1 MLCTEDLPRYTVE
14 ERDGWE
20 DDWELVDGV
29 PFAMSPSPGPR
40 HQSLLGSL
48 LTELTVAL
56 DRCPECHV
64 LPEIDWR
71 VDSTTVLR
79 PDISVVCRDVGGRSH
94 LVVAPELVVE
104 IISPSTATRDE
115 GLKRRL
121 YGAQGVRYYLLVYP
135 EERVVRVMRLES
147 GVLVKIADADTGSVA
162 FDDMPCAFAIDF
174 GAVFARVGDL
184 G

>member
-1 MLCTEDLPRYTVE
+1 MLRFEDLPRYTVA

-56 DRCPECHV
+56 DRCPECRV
-64 LPEIDWR
+64 LPELDWR
-71 VDSTTVLR
+71 IDSATVLR
-79 PDISVVCRDVGGRSH
+79 PDISVVCRDVGERAH

-104 IISPSTATRDE
+104 IVSPSTATRDE
-115 GLKRRL
+115 GIKRRL
-121 YGAQGVRYYLLVYP
+121 YAAQGVRYYLLLYP
-135 EERVVRVMRLES
+135 EEKVMRVMRLE
-147 GVLVKIADADTGSVA
+147 GGTLVKIADADAGTVA
-162 FDDMPCAFAIDF
+162 FDDMPCPCSIDVGKVF
-174 GAVFARVGDL
+174 GRM
-184 G
+184 